1 MERTG
6 VVSDVKADKKY
17 EGSALK
23 RMSLAGMLVAVGI
36 VFGDIGTSP
45 LYVMKAI
52 AGVNPGF
59 DSDYIIGAISC
70 VIWTLTLQT
79 TVKYV
84 AIALRADNNGEGGIL
99 ALFALLRRLPKRWL
113 YVVAAVGAAMLTAD
127 GVITPA
133 ITVTSAVEGLRLV
146 APSVPVLPVVVVVI
160 LLIFMMQR
168 VGTGRIG
175 RCFGPCMLV
184 WFLMLGVIGVVNI
197 PACTSVLK
205 AFNPWYA
212 VKLLVSSPSWFLIMG
227 AVFLCT
233 TGAEALYSDLGH
245 CGRRNITASWVFVKV
260 MLILNYLGQG
270 AWMITHGAEAS
281 GGTNPFYG
289 VMPEWMI
296 LPGIV
301 MSTGAAVI
309 ASQALLSGSFTIFS
323 EAISLGFWP
332 RLRIS
337 YPSAEKGQLYVSSV
351 NWCLLAGSLLTVMMF
366 RDSSHMEAAYGL
378 AVTIAMLT
386 TTLLLAFWL
395 HSRGVNMIVTAA
407 FFIFFT
413 AIEGTFFLANLS
425 KFAHGGWYSLLIAA
439 VVAAIMIIWRNS
451 TRRRATFIEYRRMS
465 ECAATITAISS
476 DREIPK
482 YASNLVYL
490 SRSGDPSL
498 VESKLVYSIVNKQ
511 PKRADHYW
519 FVHIDSVDCPDELSY
534 SVKVIVP
541 QKIYSVTMHLG
552 FRVAPRVSV
561 YLRQIVEDLT
571 AAGELDLRSGYPSL
585 RREGIPGDF
594 RFIIL
599 HRLFSPTSNCSG
611 ATALLMR
618 LHDLL
623 RHIGISDTKAYGLDT
638 SVVTSETVPLII
650 NTSSARR
657 IVMERRGESGGS
669 VDRKGEYQEQER
681 VEQ

>member
-1 MERTG
+1 MNVVKYVKTTER
-6 VVSDVKADKKY
+6 KY
-17 EGSALK
+17 DGSAF
-23 RMSLAGMLVAVGI
+23 RRISLAGMLVTIGI

-52 AGVNPGF
+52 VGVNPGY

-84 AIALRADNNGEGGIL
+84 LIALRADNNGEGGIL
-99 ALFALLRRLPKRWL
+99 ALFALLRRQPRGWL
-113 YVVAAVGAAMLTAD
+113 YIVAALGAAMLIAD

-133 ITVTSAVEGLRLV
+133 ITVTTAVEGLRIV
-146 APSVPVLPVVVVVI
+146 APATPVLPIVIGVI

-175 RCFGPCMLV
+175 RCFGPFMLA
-184 WFLMLGVIGVVNI
+184 WFLMLGVLGAVNL
-197 PACTSVLK
+197 PACPEVMK

-212 VKLLVSSPSWFLIMG
+212 VKLLVSNPAWFMIMG

-245 CGRRNITASWVFVKV
+245 CGRRNITASWMFVKA

-270 AWMITHGAEAS
+270 AWLLTHASEAA
-281 GGTNPFYG
+281 GGVNPFYA
-289 VMPEWMI
+289 VMPHWMT
-296 LPGIV
+296 LPGV
-301 MSTGAAVI
+301 AMSTGAAVI

-323 EAISLGFWP
+323 EAVNLGFWP
-332 RLRIS
+332 RLKID
-337 YPSAEKGQLYVSSV
+337 YPSTEKGQLYVSSV
-351 NWCLLAGSLLTVMMF
+351 NWCLLAGCLLTVVIF
-366 RDSSHMEAAYGL
+366 RDSSHIEAAYGL

-395 HSRGVNMIVTAA
+395 RSRGVNMVVVGA
-407 FFIFFT
+407 FFVFFMTVEGIFFV
-413 AIEGTFFLANLS
+413 ANLS
-425 KFAHGGWYSLLIAA
+425 KFVHGGWFSLMIAA
-439 VVAAIMIIWRNS
+439 IVGSIMIVWRNS
-451 TRRRATFIEYRRMS
+451 TRRRASFIEYRRMADS
-465 ECAATITAISS
+465 AATISAVKA

-490 SRSGDPSL
+490 SRSDDPAL
-498 VESKLVYSIVNKQ
+498 VESKLIYSIINKQ

-519 FVHIDSVDCPDELSY
+519 FVHIDHVDSPDELSY
-534 SVKVIVP
+534 SVRVAVP
-541 QKIYSVTMHLG
+541 ETIYVVTMHIG
-552 FRVAPRVSV
+552 FRVAPRISV
-561 YLRQIVEDLT
+561 YLRQIVEDLV
-571 AAGELDLRSGYPSL
+571 ASGDLDLRSGYPSL

-599 HRLFSPTSNCSG
+599 HRIFSPTSICSP

-618 LHDLL
+618 LHDIL
-623 RHIGISDTKAYGLDT
+623 RHIGVSDTSAYGLDT
-638 SVVTSETVPLII
+638 SVVTAETVPLII
-650 NTSSARR
+650 NTLSGRR
-657 IVMERRGESGGS
+657 IVREEC
-669 VDRKGEYQEQER
+669 
-681 VEQ
+681 

>member
-1 MERTG
+1 M
-6 VVSDVKADKKY
+6 KAYDRY

-23 RMSLAGMLVAVGI
+23 RLSLAGMLVAVGI

-59 DSDYIIGAISC
+59 DNDYIIGAISC

-99 ALFALLRRLPKRWL
+99 ALFALLRRLPRRWL

-133 ITVTSAVEGLRLV
+133 ITVTSAVEGLRIV
-146 APSVPVLPVVVVVI
+146 APSVPVLPVVVAVI
-160 LLIFMMQR
+160 LLIFMMQQ

-175 RCFGPCMLV
+175 RCFGPFMLV
-184 WFLMLGVIGVVNI
+184 WFLMLGVIGGINI
-197 PACTSVLK
+197 PACPAVLK
-205 AFNPWYA
+205 AFNPWFA

-270 AWMITHGAEAS
+270 AWMIRHVAEAS
-281 GGTNPFYG
+281 DGANPFYA
-289 VMPEWMI
+289 VMPQWMI

-323 EAISLGFWP
+323 KAISLGFWP
-332 RLRIS
+332 RQRIS
-337 YPSAEKGQLYVSSV
+337 YPSAEKGQLYVSAV
-351 NWCLLAGSLLTVMMF
+351 NWCLLAGCLLTVVMF
-366 RDSSHMEAAYGL
+366 RDSAHMEAAYGL

-395 HSRGVNMIVTAA
+395 HSRGVNMVATAA

-413 AIEGTFFLANLS
+413 VIEGTFFLANLS

-439 VVAAIMIIWRNS
+439 VVAGIMIIWRNS
-451 TRRRATFIEYRRMS
+451 TRRRATFIEYRRMAD
-465 ECAATITAISS
+465 CAATITAIGA

-490 SRSGDPSL
+490 SRSGDPSM

-519 FVHIDSVDCPDELSY
+519 FVHIDNVDRPDELSY

-541 QKIYSVTMHLG
+541 QTIYAVTMHLG

-571 AAGELDLRSGYPSL
+571 ESGELDLLSGYPSL

-657 IVMERRGESGGS
+657 IVRER
-669 VDRKGEYQEQER
+669 
-681 VEQ
+681 

>member
-1 MERTG
+1 MNVVKYVKTTER
-6 VVSDVKADKKY
+6 KY
-17 EGSALK
+17 DGSAL
-23 RMSLAGMLVAVGI
+23 RRISLAGMLVTIGI

-52 AGVNPGF
+52 VGVNPGY

-84 AIALRADNNGEGGIL
+84 LIALRADNNGEGGIL
-99 ALFALLRRLPKRWL
+99 ALFALLRRQPRGWL
-113 YVVAAVGAAMLTAD
+113 YIVAALGAAMLIAD

-133 ITVTSAVEGLRLV
+133 ITVTTAVEGLRIV
-146 APSVPVLPVVVVVI
+146 APATPVLPIVIGVI

-175 RCFGPCMLV
+175 RCFGPFMLA
-184 WFLMLGVIGVVNI
+184 WFLMLGVLGAVNL
-197 PACTSVLK
+197 PACPEVLK

-212 VKLLVSSPSWFLIMG
+212 VKLLVSSPAWFMIMG

-245 CGRRNITASWVFVKV
+245 CGRRNITASWMFVKA

-270 AWMITHGAEAS
+270 AWLLTHASEAA
-281 GGTNPFYG
+281 GGVNPFYA
-289 VMPEWMI
+289 VMPHWMT
-296 LPGIV
+296 LPGV
-301 MSTGAAVI
+301 AMSTGAAVI

-323 EAISLGFWP
+323 EAVNLGFWP
-332 RLRIS
+332 RLKID
-337 YPSAEKGQLYVSSV
+337 YPSTEKGQLYVSSV
-351 NWCLLAGSLLTVMMF
+351 NWCLLAGCLLTVVIF
-366 RDSSHMEAAYGL
+366 RDSSHIEAAYGL

-395 HSRGVNMIVTAA
+395 RSRGVNMVVVGA
-407 FFIFFT
+407 FFVFFMTVEGIFFV
-413 AIEGTFFLANLS
+413 ANLS
-425 KFAHGGWYSLLIAA
+425 KFVHGGWFSLMIAA
-439 VVAAIMIIWRNS
+439 IVGSIMIVWRNS
-451 TRRRATFIEYRRMS
+451 TRRRASFIEYRRMADS
-465 ECAATITAISS
+465 AATISAVKA

-490 SRSGDPSL
+490 SRSDDPEL
-498 VESKLVYSIVNKQ
+498 VESKLIYSIINKQ

-519 FVHIDSVDCPDELSY
+519 FVHIDHVDSPDELSY
-534 SVKVIVP
+534 SVRVAVP
-541 QKIYSVTMHLG
+541 ETIYVVTMHIG
-552 FRVAPRVSV
+552 FRVAPRISV
-561 YLRQIVEDLT
+561 YLRQIVEDLV
-571 AAGELDLRSGYPSL
+571 ASGDLDLRSGYPSL

-599 HRLFSPTSNCSG
+599 HRIFSPTSICSP

-618 LHDLL
+618 LHDIL
-623 RHIGISDTKAYGLDT
+623 RHIGVSDTSAYGLDT
-638 SVVTSETVPLII
+638 SVVTAETVPLII
-650 NTSSARR
+650 NTSSGRR
-657 IVMERRGESGGS
+657 IVREEC
-669 VDRKGEYQEQER
+669 
-681 VEQ
+681 